1 MTSPAEIPHVQISPE
16 LLADVIDGFERVG
29 CQFEFCNGPT
39 LEPEDMITCFRC
51 HTLARLRVLVGA
63 TPRLPDEG
71 SWEERH
77 TDYMARYMRKATGR

>member
-1 MTSPAEIPHVQISPE
+1 MTSQVPISGE

-39 LEPEDMITCFRC
+39 LEPEDMITCLRC

-63 TPRLPDEG
+63 EPRWADEG
-71 SWEERH
+71 TWEQRH
-77 TDYMARYMRKATGR
+77 TDYMQHHMGKATGR

>member
-1 MTSPAEIPHVQISPE
+1 MTSPAENSHVQISPG

-71 SWEERH
+71 TWEERH
-77 TDYMARYMRKATGR
+77 TAYMQRYMRKATGR